1 MKQDRAGQRPA
12 APQMHCVRHAPQHL
26 AGHAKG
32 GVLAMVVVLA
42 ALLLPALPAQ
52 AQPATDATSARAQL
66 ERFSDQLL
74 ALAGGF
80 RQEVFN
86 TDGSLREESSGE
98 VALQAP
104 HRFRWHYR
112 TPYEQLV
119 VADGSHVWL
128 YDVDLEQVTVRRQ
141 ADAEAQSPLTVLTDP
156 DSLDDRFRV
165 AAMPGR
171 AGLDW
176 LRLEP
181 VEPDSGVHYAELA
194 LAGDELRQLRM
205 EDTLGGVTVIHF
217 HAWQRNPA
225 LPPGQFQFLP
235 PDGVDLIGDIDSL
248 VERRPL
254 PEH

>member
-1 MKQDRAGQRPA
+1 MTEHMPRQGSAMPAIRRRGKSGQPMACARAVGW
-12 APQMHCVRHAPQHL
+12 L
-26 AGHAKG
+26 L
-32 GVLAMVVVLA
+32 VLLA
-42 ALLLPALPAQ
+42 AMLVVPVQAQ
-52 AQPATDATSARAQL
+52 AQVPTTSETPAARQQL
-66 ERFSDQLL
+66 DRFSDGLL
-74 ALAGGF
+74 GLAGEF

-86 TDGSLREESSGE
+86 TDGSLREESTGS

-112 TPYEQLV
+112 SPYEQLV

-156 DSLDDRFRV
+156 ASLDQRFELTALANRD
-165 AAMPGR
+165 
-171 AGLDW
+171 GLDW

-181 VEPDSGVHYAELA
+181 REPDSGFHYAELA
-194 LAGDELRQLRM
+194 LAGDELRRLRM

-225 LPPGQFQFLP
+225 LPPAQFQFLP

-254 PEH
+254 SGH